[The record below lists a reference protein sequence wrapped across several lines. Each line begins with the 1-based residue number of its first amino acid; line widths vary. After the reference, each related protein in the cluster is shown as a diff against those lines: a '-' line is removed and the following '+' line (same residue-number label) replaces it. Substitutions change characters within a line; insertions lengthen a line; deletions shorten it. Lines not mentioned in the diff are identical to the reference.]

1 MQKMF
6 GLLLII
12 VLIWFGLSAYTGD
25 GRGGIDLGSW
35 LDPIGGERD
44 AEGEKLGFSEPKLA
58 SDVDDDDTGLSA
70 QRRTRS
76 QSRQNI
82 GRPIRAKGETLPQ
95 SMKRRVS
102 DAYQKSYDRV
112 ER

>member
-6 GLLLII
+6 GLFLII
-12 VLIWFGLSAYTGD
+12 ALIWFGLSAYTGD

-44 AEGEKLGFSEPKLA
+44 VEGETLEFSEPELA
-58 SDVDDDDTGLSA
+58 SDVLNDYDPSGNDRWSNRS
-70 QRRTRS
+70 QRRQKT
-76 QSRQNI
+76 
-82 GRPIRAKGETLPQ
+82 GRVAPTKAETLPQ
-95 SMKRRVS
+95 VMKRRVS

-112 ER
+112 E

>member
-25 GRGGIDLGSW
+25 GRGGIDLGGW

-44 AEGEKLGFSEPKLA
+44 AEGDKLGFSEPRNGTAANAIPTPPVTAVAIVRK
-58 SDVDDDDTGLSA
+58 
-70 QRRTRS
+70 
-76 QSRQNI
+76 
-82 GRPIRAKGETLPQ
+82 
-95 SMKRRVS
+95 
-102 DAYQKSYDRV
+102 
-112 ER
+112 

>member
-6 GLLLII
+6 GLLVII

-35 LDPIGGERD
+35 LDPIGGKRD
-44 AEGEKLGFSEPKLA
+44 AEGEKLGFSEPRLA
-58 SDVDDDDTGLSA
+58 SEVLADHDTGPSTQG
-70 QRRTRS
+70 QRRQKT
-76 QSRQNI
+76 
-82 GRPIRAKGETLPQ
+82 GRPSSTKAETLPQ
-95 SMKRRVS
+95 AMRRRVT

>member
-44 AEGEKLGFSEPKLA
+44 AGGEKLGFSEPMLA
-58 SDVDDDDTGLSA
+58 SEVRDDDDTGRST
-70 QRRTRS
+70 QRRQKT
-76 QSRQNI
+76 
-82 GRPIRAKGETLPQ
+82 GRPSSSAETLPQ
-95 SMKRRVS
+95 SMRRRVTES
-102 DAYQKSYDRV
+102 YQKSYDRV
-112 ER
+112 DR